1 MLTFKGQT
9 QYLTSGQGHVIIGTG
24 HVAYQSMRL
33 DKTNTMRPFPTLYL
47 ISIKSY
53 EHKHVADP
61 GWPQM
66 TFPFVPDIKW
76 HLGHHKRPKGT
87 LFWMNRADLMTL
99 WGTWFFAHWLI
110 MGWSWKWPDL
120 RSTVWKIRDIQ
131 FVDTDAPTSF
141 WKFDKVLSNTLDVTR
156 PQTFCEVGSFD
167 LAWWPDLRWP
177 GVEIFPKVAEKMR
190 DKLRQ
195 KRRRCAPPFLRY
207 SGNARGGVKFTPRR
221 RTG

>member
-66 TFPFVPDIKW
+66 TFPFVPDTKW
-76 HLGHHKRPKGT
+76 HLGHHKWPNGT
-87 LFWMNRADLMTL
+87 SFWSFWTNRVDMLAL
-99 WGTWFFAHWLI
+99 WGILFFAHWLI
-110 MGWSWKWPDL
+110 MGRSWKWHDL
-120 RSTVWKIRDIQ
+120 RSIVWKIRDIR
-131 FVDTDAPTSF
+131 FVDIDALTTSC
-141 WKFDKVLSNTLDVTR
+141 KFDKVFSNTLDVTG
-156 PQTFCEVGSFD
+156 PQTLKLALWGEVTFCSLVT
-167 LAWWPDLRWP
+167 WPW
-177 GVEIFPKVAEKMR
+177 VTWCWNFY
-190 DKLRQ
+190 
-195 KRRRCAPPFLRY
+195 RRCKKD
-207 SGNARGGVKFTPRR
+207 AR
-221 RTG
+221 